1 MTRTVIDTDDELLT
15 AAQEILGTTTKKD
28 TVNGALREVVAL
40 AARRQFLE
48 DARAGAFSELAEPG
62 AREALWRR

>member
-1 MTRTVIDTDDELLT
+1 MTRTIIDTDDELLA

-28 TVNGALREVVAL
+28 TVNAALRRVVAL
-40 AARRQFLE
+40 EAGRQFLE
-48 DARAGAFSELAEPG
+48 DAAAGKFSELAEPG